1 MQDLSTLSNDE
12 LFKLCKSSGI
22 TAGPITQTTR
32 SVYEKKL
39 LRCLNEMT
47 TTTPDSPK
55 SVEVPSVESLNPVVI
70 LKANL
75 EQIGDVSSGV
85 VAPKFVKPSIPIN
98 PNAGKTIQQQTPE
111 QEIVYI
117 EKPSRRSMVKRS
129 SEERTFEI
137 SQDKRDIQPTIIQT
151 ATRTYKE
158 EIFNGMSE
166 RNSPLRQKKV
176 ESPVRKTAM
185 PEFKLLKPQQL
196 QQPQEE
202 VRFES
207 AASFTGPNIRKRT
220 ATVDRQSVLSD
231 RSNLPAEETKIAEK
245 KSSGFFSLK
254 KILFVLAMTV
264 IVYFLMMHLQSNP
277 ENPIES
283 E

>member
-1 MQDLSTLSNDE
+1 MQDLSRLSNDE

-22 TAGPITQTTR
+22 SAGPITQTTR

-47 TTTPDSPK
+47 TSTDSPK
-55 SVEVPSVESLNPVVI
+55 SVETPVETPSPVVI

-75 EQIGDVSSGV
+75 EQKSDVTSGIV
-85 VAPKFVKPSIPIN
+85 EPKFVKPSIPIN
-98 PNAGKTIQQQTPE
+98 ANAGKPLQQTLEP
-111 QEIVYI
+111 EIVYI
-117 EKPSRRSMVKRS
+117 EKPSRRSMVKTS

-158 EIFNGMSE
+158 EIFNDMSE
-166 RNSPLRQKKV
+166 RSSPMRQKKV
-176 ESPVRKTAM
+176 ESPVRKSVM
-185 PEFKLLKPQQL
+185 PEFKLLKPQLL

-202 VRFES
+202 VKFEP

-220 ATVDRQSVLSD
+220 ATVERQNILSE
-231 RSNLPAEETKIAEK
+231 RPNLPAEESKIVEK
-245 KSSGFFSLK
+245 KSSGFFSFK
-254 KILFVLAMTV
+254 KMLLVLAMTV
-264 IVYFLMMHLQSNP
+264 IVYFLIIHLQSNP
-277 ENPIES
+277 ENPIET